1 MKYKVLK
8 SFQTDTLIWRN
19 VWEIYENK
27 RSHVNLRFWITIVN
41 RELIEQGFIEEVK
54 ETPKQ
59 KKPKWK
65 IGERVVFDCNSGEK
79 KYIKLFEIQTG
90 KTYFYNKYYT
100 ESELRDP
107 TEEELKL
114 YFR

>member
-1 MKYKVLK
+1 MKYKLLK
-8 SFQTDTLIWRN
+8 YIEPEEISIKIWDTFDSESGLLYMDNWL
-19 VWEIYENK
+19 K
-27 RSHVNLRFWITIVN
+27 ITCKA
-41 RELIEQGFIEEVK
+41 LIEQGFIEEVK

-79 KYIKLFEIQTG
+79 KYIRLFEIQTG

-114 YFR
+114 YYH